1 MEGEPRV
8 NMRLTFP
15 VQKTLSLTVTVE
27 SRMKMESVIPEACA
41 DPPQI
46 LLLLLFYF
54 NFIHGKTQD
63 SLKRIPEDSIRT
75 VCGMEC
81 GNQACFDHRYQQ
93 FLPG

>member
-27 SRMKMESVIPEACA
+27 SRMKMESVLPEACA

-54 NFIHGKTQD
+54 NFIDERGKAYPKGR
-63 SLKRIPEDSIRT
+63 LRT
-75 VCGMEC
+75 
-81 GNQACFDHRYQQ
+81 
-93 FLPG
+93 P